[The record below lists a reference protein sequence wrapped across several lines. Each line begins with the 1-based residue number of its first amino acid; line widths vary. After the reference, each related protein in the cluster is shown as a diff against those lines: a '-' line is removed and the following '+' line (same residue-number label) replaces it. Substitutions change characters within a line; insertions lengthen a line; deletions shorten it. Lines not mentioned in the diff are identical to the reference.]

1 MSKHS
6 FKEWLIATRP
16 WSFPMSSMSVIV
28 TVVFLLWKGS
38 DIDWLSAVLALLGM
52 VIFHAAGNLL
62 SDWSDYRNGVDN
74 EKSYG
79 VDLLVFHKF
88 EPKEFMCFFV
98 ALITVGV
105 LIGLALCLMAGW
117 ELLIVGVIG
126 FLLTLSYTFFKYR
139 AMGDIFVFTCFS
151 ILPMLG
157 TSFVTTGAYDFA
169 TLWVALPLGII
180 TIAVL
185 HNNNTVDISTD
196 KECGIHTVPI
206 AIGAKV
212 SAVLYVAYMVLPY
225 LCVILACFLGGL
237 PWWALTCLL
246 SAPVAYKNASQ
257 TLKYFTEGRD
267 AIKGLDEKTAQLH
280 MIFSLTMS
288 AGMLLAYF
296 I

>member
-1 MSKHS
+1 MKHS
-6 FKEWLIATRP
+6 FKEWLFATRP

-28 TVVFLLWKGS
+28 TVIFLLWKGS
-38 DIDWLSAVLALLGM
+38 DIDWLCAVLALLGM

-88 EPKEFMCFFV
+88 EPKEFMCFFL
-98 ALITVGV
+98 ALISVGV
-105 LIGLALCLMAGW
+105 LIGLVLCIRSGW
-117 ELLIVGVIG
+117 ELLIVGAIG

-139 AMGDIFVFTCFS
+139 AMGDLFVFTCFS

-185 HNNNTVDISTD
+185 HNNNTVDIQTD
-196 KECGIHTVPI
+196 KESGIHTVPI
-206 AIGAKV
+206 ALGAKV
-212 SAVLYVAYMVLPY
+212 CTYMYVAYMVIPY
-225 LCVILACFLGGL
+225 LLVLLACFMGGL
-237 PWWALTCLL
+237 PWYAMSCLL
-246 SAPVAYKNASQ
+246 SAPVAYKNAAQ
-257 TLKYFTEGRD
+257 AMEYFKGGRD
-267 AIKGLDEKTAQLH
+267 AIIGLDQKTAQLH

-288 AGMLLAYF
+288 AGLLFAHF